1 MLAVAS
7 CNVPLNIGIILHV
20 TKFSLC
26 QQLVAVG
33 SSVISRDL
41 SKKPIYLTPE
51 QWHQQLS
58 DCDKDTL
65 LIDMRNHYE

>member
-1 MLAVAS
+1 MQCTFEHWHCIYMQLK
-7 CNVPLNIGIILHV
+7 L
-20 TKFSLC
+20 SLC

-33 SSVISRDL
+33 SSVKSRDL
-41 SKKPIYLTPE
+41 SKKPIYLNPD